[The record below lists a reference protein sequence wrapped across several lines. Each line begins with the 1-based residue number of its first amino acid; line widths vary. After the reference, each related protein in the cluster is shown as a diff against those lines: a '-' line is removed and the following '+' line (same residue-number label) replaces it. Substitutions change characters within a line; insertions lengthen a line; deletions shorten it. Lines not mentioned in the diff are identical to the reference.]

1 MGVSLEKMGVADG
14 AIFVCV
20 GGWVLRLRYVWWR

>member
-14 AIFVCV
+14 AIFMC
-20 GGWVLRLRYVWWR
+20 GCVLRLRYVWC